1 MKKRYRK
8 DTEGGQ
14 RGERN
19 TSAGVIGLG
28 RNEGKIQKKTKR
40 RKRDNVRKRWRK
52 DTQKDKEEKER

>member
-1 MKKRYRK
+1 MDERYTRR
-8 DTEGGQ
+8 Q

-19 TSAGVIGLG
+19 TSAGVIGLR